1 MLTNLP
7 IFFLY
12 YASNTQAIKGLP
24 LRGTDFPEVFIH
36 QNQTAMKGIYIVKYG
51 AAEDAFEVRETPKP
65 VPKPGEVLV
74 KVEGF
79 GLNFADVMARKGM
92 YDDAPSIPSLIGYDV
107 VGRVERVG
115 SNITHLVEGDR
126 VTALTRFGGY
136 AEYALTDGRA
146 ASKIPDTMS
155 IPVATALTTQYCTAY
170 YCAAEVVNL
179 YAGDRVLIHSAAGG
193 VGTGLMQ
200 YAKHKGCE
208 IFATTGSASKV
219 EMLKQMGAHHVI
231 DTSKVDFEDYIDE
244 TTKRDGVDVIWDAM
258 GASFMRKGIG
268 ALAPGGRIVCYGA
281 SQMTDATNI
290 FSKLVKG
297 LQFGIY
303 HPAVFMMASKSMIGV
318 NMLRIADGK
327 PEVLKRC
334 LENVVRL
341 VEEGVFKPQ
350 EGKVF
355 KAADIAEAHKYLES
369 RKSTGKVACEW

>member
-1 MLTNLP
+1 
-7 IFFLY
+7 
-12 YASNTQAIKGLP
+12 
-24 LRGTDFPEVFIH
+24 
-36 QNQTAMKGIYIVKYG
+36 MKGIYIVKYG
-51 AAEDAFEVRETPKP
+51 DADEAFEVRDTPKP

-92 YDDAPSIPSLIGYDV
+92 YEDAPPMPSLIGYDV
-107 VGRVERVG
+107 VGTVERVG
-115 SNITHLVEGDR
+115 SNVTHLFEGDR

-136 AEYALTDGRA
+136 AEFALTDARA
-146 ASKIPDTMS
+146 AAKISDKMS
-155 IPVATALTTQYCTAY
+155 IPVATSLTTQYCTAY

-179 YAGDRVLIHSAAGG
+179 FEGDRVLIHSAAGG
-193 VGTGLMQ
+193 VGTALMQ
-200 YAKHKGCE
+200 YAKYKKCE
-208 IFATTGSASKV
+208 IFATTGSSAKV

-231 DTSKVDFEDYIDE
+231 DTSKEDFEDYIE
-244 TTKRDGVDVIWDAM
+244 TATKDDGVDVIFDAV
-258 GASFMRKGIG
+258 GADFMRRGIK

-281 SQMTDATNI
+281 AQMTDATNI
-290 FSKLVKG
+290 FSKIAKG

-303 HPAVFMMASKSMIGV
+303 HPAIFMMASKSLIGV

-341 VEEGVFKPQ
+341 VEEGVFQPQ
-350 EGKVF
+350 EGKLF
-355 KAADIAEAHKYLES
+355 KADDIADAHKYLES